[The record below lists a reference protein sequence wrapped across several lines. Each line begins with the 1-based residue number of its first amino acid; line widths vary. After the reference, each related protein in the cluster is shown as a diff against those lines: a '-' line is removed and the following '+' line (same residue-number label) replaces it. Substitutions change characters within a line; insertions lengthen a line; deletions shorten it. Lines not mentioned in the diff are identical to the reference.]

1 MIIMRMDSQVDMKL
15 KRMETTLQRVHN
27 NLADLMKL
35 LSGQQ
40 NKGKDPIDSIAGSSA
55 SGH

>member
-1 MIIMRMDSQVDMKL
+1 MKL